1 MIGIHKISACIKGEK
16 TKMESM
22 QESIQQLFE
31 IVNLY
36 ENNNKNI
43 DMVSVNDLN
52 LVIDDVR
59 ESFQIFLNNTP
70 RDNNEDIKTELE
82 TLKREILALREIINN
97 NKPVVEEVEKPI
109 IELDNTMIVQRKLP
123 KLNLVKKGKTFSNY
137 TYTILKL
144 SVRPSVRK
152 LHCNE
157 KN

>member
-36 ENNNKNI
+36 ENKDENK
-43 DMVSVNDLN
+43 VSVEDLN

-70 RDNNEDIKTELE
+70 RDNNEDIKTEIE
-82 TLKREILALREIINN
+82 SLKREILALREIINN

-123 KLNLVKKGKTFSNY
+123 KLNLVKKGKTFS
-137 TYTILKL
+137 I
-144 SVRPSVRK
+144 
-152 LHCNE
+152 
-157 KN
+157 

>member
-36 ENNNKNI
+36 ENKDINK
-43 DMVSVNDLN
+43 VSVEDLN

-70 RDNNEDIKTELE
+70 RPDEDLKTEINN
-82 TLKREILALREIINN
+82 LKSELAELRELIAIHGTA
-97 NKPVVEEVEKPI
+97 PTVVEEPKAI
-109 IELDNTMIVQRKLP
+109 IELDNTMIVNKKTLP
-123 KLNLVKKGKTFSNY
+123 KLNLVKKNKTFS
-137 TYTILKL
+137 I
-144 SVRPSVRK
+144 
-152 LHCNE
+152 
-157 KN
+157 

>member
-43 DMVSVNDLN
+43 DLVSVTDLN

-70 RDNNEDIKTELE
+70 RPDEDLKTE
-82 TLKREILALREIINN
+82 INN
-97 NKPVVEEVEKPI
+97 LKSELAELRQLIAIHGTAPTVVEEHKAI
-109 IELDNTMIVQRKLP
+109 IELDNTMIVNKKTPLP
-123 KLNLVKKGKTFSNY
+123 KLNLVKKTKTFS
-137 TYTILKL
+137 I
-144 SVRPSVRK
+144 
-152 LHCNE
+152 
-157 KN
+157 